1 VTSAAEAGL
10 PSQRGAAIYGTNFC
24 CPFLP
29 MKKTVLDQIP
39 EHIRALAGYVPGKS
53 MRRAQK
59 ESGMRMIKLA
69 SNENP
74 FGPSPMAIEAIRA
87 AAAEVNLYPDNDAVE
102 LRAVLAARHQ
112 LSPEQ
117 VFLADGSL
125 GILDVLART
134 LLAPGTNCV
143 SSERSFISYPLVTRT
158 TGACYIQAPMRN
170 DSYDL
175 DAIAAAVNEQTR
187 VVVLANPNNPTGT
200 MFDADQTEAF
210 LRRVP
215 ESVLV
220 VLDEAYSDFAEYFA
234 RQRGQVYSR
243 SFDYVRDHRPNVLV
257 LRTFS
262 KAHGLAG
269 IRLGYACGDPELLR
283 YFAKVRNSFSVSVPA
298 EAAGLAALRDE
309 AHIRKTVENNA
320 AGASWLMERFTEL
333 GIRAIPTS
341 ANFIY
346 FNVED
351 DGNDFARRMQA
362 EGVIVRSLVP
372 WGIPDA
378 IRVSIGTP
386 EENETFIRALK
397 KVMSAAVS
405 SK

>member
-1 VTSAAEAGL
+1 
-10 PSQRGAAIYGTNFC
+10 
-24 CPFLP
+24 

-39 EHIRALAGYVPGKS
+39 EHIRALAGYVPGKP
-53 MRRAQK
+53 MRQAQK
-59 ESGMRMIKLA
+59 ESGIRMIKMA

-74 FGPSPMAIEAIRA
+74 FGPSPLAIEAIRA
-87 AAAEVNLYPDNDAVE
+87 TAAQVNFYPDNDAGE
-102 LRAVLAARHQ
+102 LRAVLATRHR

-117 VFLADGSL
+117 VFIADGSL

-134 LLAPGTNCV
+134 LLVPGTNCI

-158 TGACYIQAPMRN
+158 TGAGYVQTPMRN
-170 DSYDL
+170 DAYDL
-175 DAIAAAVNEQTR
+175 DAIAAALNEQTR
-187 VVVLANPNNPTGT
+187 VVILANPNNPTGT
-200 MFDADQTEAF
+200 MFHADQAEAF
-210 LRRVP
+210 LRRIP

-243 SFDYVRDHRPNVLV
+243 SFDYVRDGRRNVLV

-262 KAHGLAG
+262 KAQGLAG

-283 YFAKVRNSFSVSVPA
+283 FFAKVRNSFSVSVVA

-309 AHIRKTVENNA
+309 EHIRKTVENNA
-320 AGASWLMERFTEL
+320 VGASWLLDRFAEL
-333 GIRAIPTS
+333 GVRAIPTN

-346 FNVED
+346 FTIDEN
-351 DGNDFARRMQA
+351 GNDFARRMQA
-362 EGVIVRSLVP
+362 EGVIVRSLAP
-372 WGIPDA
+372 WGIPNA

-386 EENETFIRALK
+386 EENETFIRTLK
-397 KVMSAAVS
+397 KVMQPAVAP
-405 SK
+405 